1 MENGLFRSCDVKNL
15 SGGFSKKEL
24 GFGIGGWGGVRYKV
38 IRTPKG
44 KTLSNN
50 NKKKSKAKKKK

>member
-1 MENGLFRSCDVKNL
+1 MVAFTD
-15 SGGFSKKEL
+15 FSKKEL

-50 NKKKSKAKKKK
+50 NKKKVKQKRKNDEKRREAESF